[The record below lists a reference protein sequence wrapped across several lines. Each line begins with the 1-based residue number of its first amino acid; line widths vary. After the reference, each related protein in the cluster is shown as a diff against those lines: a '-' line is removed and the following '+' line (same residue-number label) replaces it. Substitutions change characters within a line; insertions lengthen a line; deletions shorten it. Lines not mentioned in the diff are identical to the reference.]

1 MSDEHRRV
9 VGHRGAAG
17 RAPENTRAAFRLGW
31 ELGADMVELDVRLTA
46 DGHPVVLHD
55 ATLDRTTNGTGP
67 VAERTLAEI
76 QALDAGARFGPAFA
90 GERVPTLTEALVVD
104 LSPSPSLVVNPS
116 PVPSLGVNPSPGP
129 SPKRGGELEPW
140 SGGAAGDAG
149 STRWLIELKQGDGP
163 PERLVE
169 RAMAA
174 IEAAEAAA
182 IVRLISFD
190 ESLLAEALR
199 RAPSIPRGIIS
210 GSDAAFLLAVAERLK
225 CVAVHAA
232 GALLTPEFVAAAHA
246 VGWAVNTWTLNSA
259 DQIRGAACLGVDEIT
274 SDFPDVAVAVLQ
286 EMGLRPD
293 R

>member
-1 MSDEHRRV
+1 MSDERCRV

-31 ELGADMVELDVRLTA
+31 ELGADMAELDVRLTA

-90 GERVPTLTEALVVD
+90 GESVPTLMEALVVD
-104 LSPSPSLVVNPS
+104 LSPS
-116 PVPSLGVNPSPGP
+116 PSLGVNPSPGP
-129 SPKRGGELEPW
+129 SPKRGGGLEQR
-140 SGGAAGDAG
+140 STRGTAGRDTG
-149 STRWLIELKQGDGP
+149 STRWLVELKQGGAP

-169 RAMAA
+169 RALEA
-174 IEAAEAAA
+174 IEAAGASGA
-182 IVRLISFD
+182 VRLISFD
-190 ESLLAEALR
+190 EAVLAEALR
-199 RAPSIPRGIIS
+199 QAPAIPRGIIS
-210 GSDAAFLLAVAERLK
+210 GSDAAFLLAAAERLN

-232 GALLTPEFVAAAHA
+232 GALLTPEFVAAVHA
-246 VGWAVNTWTLNSA
+246 AGRVVNSWTLNTA
-259 DQIRGAACLGVDEIT
+259 DQIHGAARLGVDEIT
-274 SDFPDVAVAVLQ
+274 SDFPDVAVAALR
-286 EMGLRPD
+286 EIGLRPD